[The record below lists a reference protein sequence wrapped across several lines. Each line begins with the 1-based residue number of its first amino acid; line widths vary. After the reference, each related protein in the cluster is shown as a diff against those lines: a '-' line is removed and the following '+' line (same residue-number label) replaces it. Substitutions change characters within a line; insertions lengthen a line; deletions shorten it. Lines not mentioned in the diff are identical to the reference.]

1 MAARKKTGQ
10 GKQQVGDT
18 LENFATGLGTA
29 RDKNM
34 QGRFVARYLMPD
46 AELEAS
52 YEYDC
57 WGRKIVD
64 IPAFDMTREGRNWKA
79 DKTAIEAIEETETR
93 LNFDGKLL
101 DAITFGRL
109 YGGAVIYLGI
119 KGQDPKQELVPD
131 SIQKDSL
138 EYLHVLTKA
147 EVSCGQRIRDV
158 ANPYFGQ
165 PESYRISAEKTG
177 GQFDIHPSRVVRF
190 IGASAPSRRKTD
202 VWGNSVL
209 QAPYDALRNSALATQ
224 GVAALV
230 SEAKTDVFKVKGL
243 TLKLADEDYRNR
255 MVARVALSDY
265 VKSIT
270 NATIMDAEEEWEQKT
285 ISFQSLPDVVRI
297 YLQIL
302 AGASDIPVTRLLG
315 ESPKGLNSTGESDIR
330 NYYDRIAA
338 EQKMLLKPTQEPLI
352 DAIIRSALGSRPKDV
367 YYEFA
372 PLWQLSEKEKSE
384 NNQRNA
390 QAAKTYADSGLVPVD
405 ALAKGVTNKMVEDGF
420 YPGFDQALDESSE
433 QPGEHKIETRE
444 AEAELAAMAAAGKLA
459 APQPGQPGQKK
470 LPPPRQRT
478 QDAEPRTLYVRRN
491 VLNGAEILKWA
502 KAQGFEQTLAAA
514 DLHVTIAF
522 SRTPLDWMEVESDEW
537 GGEENGGMLVKPG
550 GARLVEPLG
559 PKGAIVLLFNSSRL
573 GWRHEQINR
582 AGASWDWPEYQ
593 PHVTITYQRPEGLDV
608 SKVEPYRGKIVLG
621 PEIFE
626 EVVEDWE
633 KKISEQKV
641 A

>member
-119 KGQDPKQELVPD
+119 KGQDPKKELVPD
-131 SIQKDSL
+131 SIEKDSL
-138 EYLHVLTKA
+138 EFLHVLTKA

-352 DAIIRSALGSRPKDV
+352 DAIIRSALGSRPNDV

-390 QAAKTYADSGLVPVD
+390 LAAKTYADSGLVPVD

-459 APQPGQPGQKK
+459 QPGQPGAKPGAQ
-470 LPPPRQRT
+470 PPKRVAAK
-478 QDAEPRTLYVRRN
+478 DAEPRTLYVRRN

-502 KAQGFEQTLAAA
+502 KAQGLTDLFPA
-514 DLHVTIAF
+514 DYLHTTIAY
-522 SRTPLDWMEVESDEW
+522 SSTPLDWMQIEGETWGQDEK
-537 GGEENGGMLVKPG
+537 GQMLIPPG
-550 GARLVEPLG
+550 GVRLVDKIG
-559 PKGAIVLLFNSSRL
+559 PKGTIALLYTHNAII
-573 GWRHEQINR
+573 WRHEQIKR
-582 AGASWDWPEYQ
+582 SGAGWDFPDYQ
-593 PHVTITYQRPEGLDV
+593 PHISLVKEGV
-608 SKVEPYRGKIVLG
+608 SVDISAIEPYRGKIILG

-626 EVVEDWE
+626 EVREGAARE
-633 KKISEQKV
+633 ASQR
-641 A
+641 AA